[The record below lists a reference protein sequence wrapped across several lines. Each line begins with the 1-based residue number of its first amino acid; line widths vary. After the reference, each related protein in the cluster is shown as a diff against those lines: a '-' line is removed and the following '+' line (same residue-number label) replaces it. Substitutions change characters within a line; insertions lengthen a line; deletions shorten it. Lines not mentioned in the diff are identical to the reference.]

1 MKGLKIM
8 LWICAI
14 RFLPAFIPAVIP
26 WPAFAAGVGWL
37 GIQPPGTEEFTKF
50 MIRLSLAGF
59 GMVGIFFAILARN
72 PFKYGV
78 MLPLAAYGLVGFGI
92 VTLVAG
98 IRYSGLPLW
107 TYSINAIFGV
117 VAGILLLIF
126 RKKAMQT
133 NSDE

>member
-26 WPAFAAGVGWL
+26 WRVLAAGVDWL
-37 GIQPPGTEEFTKF
+37 GIQPPGTEEFTKI

-78 MLPLAAYGLVGFGI
+78 MLLLAAYGLVGLGI
-92 VTLVAG
+92 VLLVAG

-126 RKKAMQT
+126 RKKAIQT

>member
-26 WPAFAAGVGWL
+26 WPAFVAGVESL
-37 GIQPPGTEEFTKF
+37 GIQPPGTDEFTKI

-59 GMVGIFFAILARN
+59 GMVGIFFVILARN

-98 IRYSGLPLW
+98 IRYIGLPVW
-107 TYSINAIFGV
+107 TYSINTIFGV
-117 VAGILLLIF
+117 VAGVLLLIF
-126 RKKAMQT
+126 RNKALQAS
-133 NSDE
+133 SDE